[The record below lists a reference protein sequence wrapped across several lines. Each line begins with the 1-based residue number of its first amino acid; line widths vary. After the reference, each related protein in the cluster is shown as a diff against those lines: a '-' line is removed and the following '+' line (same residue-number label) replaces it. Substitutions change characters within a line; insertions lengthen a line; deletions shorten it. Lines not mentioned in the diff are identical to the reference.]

1 MAQYTSSTRV
11 GSPRSGRFA
20 VGDTFTDANGK
31 SFVYGDDRKWHAIPS
46 GSGGISSDEF
56 GLIDQANNVE
66 IFALEEVAGLT
77 VSIQRTGACQNL
89 RIEFDGVEITLTDAE
104 GSGSSGSLELGSFLE
119 GWGVLNLGC
128 VQHYESIHIAPE
140 VTADGDASIVMG
152 VGTAQ
157 ADAGD
162 GALTGAERNIGD
174 VTDAM
179 VATPG
184 AVPATD
190 GGTASGN
197 QVSQPA
203 AGPSSINAFDAAVP
217 IYLNVSGTAA
227 TVDGT
232 GVITVTGH
240 IHIGVLML
248 DTEE

>member
-1 MAQYTSSTRV
+1 MAHYTSSTRV
-11 GSPRSGRFA
+11 GAPRSGRFS

-31 SFVYGDDRKWHAIPS
+31 SFIYGDDRAWHAIPS
-46 GSGGISSDEF
+46 GAGGVSAAEF
-56 GLIDQANNVE
+56 GLIDQANNVSV
-66 IFALEEVAGLT
+66 FALETVAGLT
-77 VSIQRTGACQNL
+77 MSVVRTGAVQNL
-89 RIEFDGVEITLTDAE
+89 RISLDAVEITLTSAAP
-104 GSGSSGSLELGSFLE
+104 SGSSGSLELGSFLA
-119 GWGVLNLGC
+119 GYGLINLGC
-128 VQHYESIHIAPE
+128 VQHYEAIHIAPE

-162 GALTGAERNIGD
+162 GALTGAERDIGD
-174 VTDAM
+174 VTAAM

-190 GGTASGN
+190 GGIATGS

-203 AGPSSINAFDAAVP
+203 AGPSSISTFAAAVP

-232 GVITVTGH
+232 GVVTVTGH

-248 DTEE
+248 DTEV